1 MNRLYTDILLGVLLA
16 ALIGLERG
24 WETRGEDEGKRI
36 AGIRTFT
43 VIGMFASLSSLL
55 AMKVGMLFIITAFIG
70 FAAFV
75 ISVYRI
81 PEENKDIGI
90 TTEVSMLTVF
100 VISSLA
106 VYGYRYV
113 ASASAVIL
121 MGILSF
127 KPQIHA
133 FIKK

>member
-1 MNRLYTDILLGVLLA
+1 MNRLYTDILIGVLLA

-36 AGIRTFT
+36 AGVRTFT

-55 AMKVGMLFIITAFIG
+55 AMKVGVLFIIAAFIG

-90 TTEVSMLTVF
+90 TRKFPCLQYLSYLPLQSMVTD
-100 VISSLA
+100 I
-106 VYGYRYV
+106 
-113 ASASAVIL
+113 
-121 MGILSF
+121 
-127 KPQIHA
+127 
-133 FIKK
+133 